1 MKMIAGFCAIITSIL
16 WISCDSEVDIT
27 KSYYSL
33 EDYEILQKH
42 LNLPEDP
49 YNYDIKYPDYITTN
63 VRTQMNYD
71 EATLGRVLFYD
82 KNLSADKSVS
92 CGSCH
97 KQELAFS
104 DDVAFSQGV
113 ESRVTQRNSIAL
125 GSVINFN
132 LYYGSHVF
140 GSIPF
145 FWDNSAMTL
154 QHQSKRTLANPNEM
168 NMHMSDVV
176 ARVNELPYYKPL
188 IKKAFGTTEEANE
201 EQILNALAEF
211 VNSITNYNTK
221 FDEAVSSHFRK
232 NRNTQIAGLILPELT
247 PEENE
252 GKDFYLSNCA
262 SCHGTV
268 AGRPGQTAA
277 NNGLY
282 THYQDVGAGMQGRAA
297 FKVPTLRNVLR
308 TAPYMHDGSMA
319 TIDEVLEHYSQ
330 GIKDNPGLSAFL
342 KAPDGKAMKM
352 NMSQRQKE
360 NLKAFL
366 ATLNDDQ
373 IVSDDRFSD
382 PFR

>member
-1 MKMIAGFCAIITSIL
+1 MKTRTVICAIVTSFI
-16 WISCDSEVDIT
+16 WMACESEVDIT
-27 KSYYSL
+27 RSYYN
-33 EDYEILQKH
+33 EEEYDILQKH
-42 LNLPEDP
+42 LNLPEEP

-63 VRTQMNYD
+63 VRTQINFD
-71 EATLGRVLFYD
+71 QATLGRVLFYD
-82 KNLSADKSVS
+82 KNLSSDKTVS
-92 CGSCH
+92 CASCH

-113 ESRVTQRNSIAL
+113 ESRATQRNSIAL

-154 QHQSKRTLANPNEM
+154 QNQSKKTIANPNEM
-168 NMHMSDVV
+168 NMHMADVV

-188 IKKAFGTTEEANE
+188 IKKAFSSKDVATEEE
-201 EQILNALAEF
+201 ILDALAEF

-221 FDEAVSSHFRK
+221 FDYAVSAHFRK
-232 NRNTQIAGLILPELT
+232 KGNTQIEDIILPELT
-247 PEENE
+247 SEENQ
-252 GKDFYLSNCA
+252 GKDFYLKNCA

-282 THYQDVGAGMQGRAA
+282 TYYQDKGAGIQGKAS

-319 TIDEVLEHYSQ
+319 TIDDVLEHYSQ
-330 GIKDNPGLSAFL
+330 GIKSNSGLSENL
-342 KAPDGKAMKM
+342 KGPDGKPIRM
-352 NMSQRQKE
+352 NMSQQQKE

-373 IVSDDRFSD
+373 VLHDERFSD